1 MKRFSIIQEIL
12 SGPRSSLNLTWI
24 YESFCSRFSF
34 QVVLYND
41 FIIVR
46 GQKKKRPNYIQIK
59 IKSNR
64 GKFTHSKNTCVN
76 NYMFQRLAWIMIK
89 KRYINREYEHH
100 F

>member
-1 MKRFSIIQEIL
+1 MTSLL
-12 SGPRSSLNLTWI
+12 SEGK
-24 YESFCSRFSF
+24 
-34 QVVLYND
+34 
-41 FIIVR
+41 
-46 GQKKKRPNYIQIK
+46 KKKRPNYIHIK

-64 GKFTHSKNTCVN
+64 GKFTHSKNICVN